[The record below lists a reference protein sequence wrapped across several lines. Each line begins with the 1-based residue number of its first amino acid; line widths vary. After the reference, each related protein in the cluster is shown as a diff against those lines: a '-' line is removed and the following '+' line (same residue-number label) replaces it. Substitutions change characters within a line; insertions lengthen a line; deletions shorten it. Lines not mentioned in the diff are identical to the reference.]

1 MKLEIICRIIIVA
14 LILPAML
21 MLAACE
27 DEEDNPVGDPGDLQ
41 EVTIIVVQNNTSTRV
56 AGAHIVIDGSS
67 VLSCNTS
74 EPGGDTGGEC
84 TFLLKK
90 IQHTIKITKAGY
102 SPLESTFI
110 VTGTMSTKYFSL
122 SNK

>member
-1 MKLEIICRIIIVA
+1 MKRDIIYRTIIVA

-41 EVTIIVVQNNTSTRV
+41 QVTIVVVQNNTSTRV
-56 AGAHIVIDGSS
+56 ADAHIVIDGSS
-67 VLSCNTS
+67 SLSCNTS
-74 EPGGDTGGEC
+74 GPGGDTGGEC
-84 TFLLKK
+84 TFLLRK
-90 IQHTIKITKAGY
+90 IQHSIKITKAGY
-102 SPLESTFI
+102 NPLETTFL

-122 SNK
+122 SN